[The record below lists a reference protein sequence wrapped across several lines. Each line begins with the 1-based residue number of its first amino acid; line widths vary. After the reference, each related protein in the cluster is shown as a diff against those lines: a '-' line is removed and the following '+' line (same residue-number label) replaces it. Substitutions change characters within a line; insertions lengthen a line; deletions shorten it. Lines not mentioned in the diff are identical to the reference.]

1 MENND
6 IVLEHLV
13 ALRNEIKEFR
23 QETRQETREVLQ
35 IINRISYSLAELMAQ
50 CDLESPPP
58 EDAKAWSEMERVGKE
73 II

>member
-23 QETRQETREVLQ
+23 QETHEVLQ

-58 EDAKAWSEMERVGKE
+58 EDAKAWSEMEPVGKE
-73 II
+73 LI

>member
-13 ALRNEIKEFR
+13 ALRNEIKEF
-23 QETRQETREVLQ
+23 RQETREVLQ

-58 EDAKAWSEMERVGKE
+58 EDAKAWSEMEPVGKE